1 MGNSCSSGQAH
12 KDKDNLSQHSEESPS
27 YRVTKPSVDA
37 SAEQAPQPAHHL
49 LEPTPSIKD
58 KKPLKGPRPV
68 GSSVSDSISLSSP
81 VACASP
87 REDVEGPPMPA
98 NVATLPD
105 EHRSYLLGR
114 LPSQRARR
122 RRAMIIYVC
131 AADSQDCCAEKGAL
145 QCGAAARL
153 RVRARRRGWRIHVAD
168 LHWRSPLEQQ
178 RDHRFPV
185 LCIAELARQSE
196 LGAVVPILFLNS
208 GLGTPLLPHTLEC
221 ADFKAALEAAEDEN
235 DKSLLNKWYSLD
247 ASTTPPCYR
256 LVRGAPARWRREMAK
271 TLNVLVR
278 TLPQE
283 ACDAY
288 LTTVVEQEVQH
299 SVLLSVEA
307 ARRCVW
313 VCRAGS
319 GAGSGSD
326 AAPDAADASAAHHHE
341 LQRRL
346 NNLQKDL
353 KLHLS
358 ERNIIRASI
367 RGRSAPGGEDEYT
380 EGVRSALGERLDALL
395 DALIADNDV
404 PAGYN
409 GIPTSLFDEIN
420 EHLSFCQKAAQC
432 TSNREITLNELKTYM
447 TGDSNVPL
455 ALIGGAGCGKAT
467 LVARAAS
474 LAPACQQDL
483 ALIIR
488 SVGYNVV
495 HTCRGAGCGK
505 ATLVARAASLAP
517 ACQQDLALIIRFV
530 GLTSQSSSSHLLLK
544 SIVDQCNVLHAGT
557 VYRGRNDVPSL
568 SAALTRLLSALGR
581 ARPVLLAVVGAD
593 ALRGARWLPSRL
605 PDNVKMIV
613 TVTEETD
620 EPSSSAIMAVLSSE
634 DGPKV
639 VRAPPVGPEEAKAV
653 LVACAA
659 TYSKTGAAS
668 PPEAAVKAVQK
679 CTLPLYAKILAWQI
693 SLSAETFTEQSEPET
708 APELVICEDLEG
720 QLTQILITTE
730 AALGAERVKNCLALL
745 TASRRGLDDTE
756 ILDMLAHDELFR
768 SEETYLP
775 WAPASLFWPQL
786 AALLAPWLRWAA
798 GGAARWRDQALAQHA
813 RDRYLADNE
822 PRVRRALLHYYQVP
836 RTARARQIP
845 RRQRAARAAR
855 AAALLPGTTH
865 STRATDTSQTTSR
878 ACARA
883 AALLL
888 PGTTHSTRAT
898 DTSQTTSRAC
908 GARCCTTTRYHA
920 QHARDRYLA
929 DNEPR
934 VRRALLHYYQ
944 VPRTARALLHYY
956 QVPRTA
962 RALLHYYQVP
972 RTARALLHYYQ
983 VPRTAR
989 ALLHYYQVP
998 RTARALL
1005 HYYQVPRTA
1014 RALLHYYQGDWYE
1027 ENDPKMAGRLISQEN
1042 KFSEECFNTRK
1053 LDEIPYQHY
1062 HLYKD
1067 EPNTFANQ
1075 PYFTDLSYV
1084 YDKLAATDCSH
1095 FLEDL
1100 DLVHI
1105 DPQPEHIQIL
1115 KEVFEIHSYALD
1127 YDHRQFYGLLR
1138 TTMEKRQRDG
1148 IPIKSEIV
1156 ENWSKEIWEPPVPTF
1171 YAANED
1177 FYKVVENK
1185 EKRDVSMVEGF
1196 DSKTYDLIV
1205 RFDTRGKF
1213 VATVSTEREEI
1224 CVWDVTKCQLVR
1236 KLVGVTHPINL
1247 VPIDEYRCVVLCRR
1261 ELRVY
1266 DLDHGKFLVALKG
1279 VMNQKMPYYGLHDS
1293 KHLVALSRNRM
1304 YVNLMNIESG
1314 DCVTTFKAGEDRF
1327 LNSLLVSGD
1336 GRILVC
1342 GDETQKPFPL
1352 LVWSLASRKL
1362 LYDLRIPHHDFITSK
1377 AAITYEGSYVCVVS
1391 RELDEPSPN
1400 FIVVYDLQSGTLFK
1414 KWKPGCDTVA
1424 LAISSVDGCVVSGL
1438 ADTRILVWDLVTG
1451 NCRLTLR
1458 GHVSAPSLLRLA
1470 KSGGVLMSADRAGR
1484 DPSVRLWDLHAGKL
1498 IAVYTPPERIT
1509 SCEVLLG
1516 GSVLAIALE
1525 NFKEI
1530 LCVKLEGPLVESVR
1544 AGREGEYDDKGYG
1557 DESGEGKTFSVRGS
1571 EGC

>member
-12 KDKDNLSQHSEESPS
+12 KDKDNLSQHSEESNCCARRSPS

-37 SAEQAPQPAHHL
+37 SAEQPPPPAHHL

-58 KKPLKGPRPV
+58 KKPQLKGPRPV

-98 NVATLPD
+98 NVAALPD

-122 RRAMIIYVC
+122 RRAMIVYVC

-196 LGAVVPILFLNS
+196 LGAVVPVLFLNS

-235 DKSLLNKWYSLD
+235 DKALLNKWYSLD

-299 SVLLSVEA
+299 TVLLSVEA

-313 VCRAGS
+313 VCRAGATADPPPE
-319 GAGSGSD
+319 G
-326 AAPDAADASAAHHHE
+326 ADASAAHHHE

-395 DALIADNDV
+395 DTLIAENEV

-488 SVGYNVV
+488 
-495 HTCRGAGCGK
+495 
-505 ATLVARAASLAP
+505 
-517 ACQQDLALIIRFV
+517 FV

-544 SIVDQCNVLHAGT
+544 SIVDQCHVLHTGT

-568 SAALTRLLSALGR
+568 SATLTRLLSALGR

-653 LVACAA
+653 LTACAA

-786 AALLAPWLRWAA
+786 AALLAPWLRWGA

-813 RDRYLADNE
+813 RDRYLADCE
-822 PRVRRALLHYYQVP
+822 PRVRRALLHYYEGV
-836 RTARARQIP
+836 
-845 RRQRAARAAR
+845 
-855 AAALLPGTTH
+855 
-865 STRATDTSQTTSR
+865 
-878 ACARA
+878 
-883 AALLL
+883 
-888 PGTTHSTRAT
+888 
-898 DTSQTTSRAC
+898 
-908 GARCCTTTRYHA
+908 
-920 QHARDRYLA
+920 
-929 DNEPR
+929 
-934 VRRALLHYYQ
+934 
-944 VPRTARALLHYY
+944 
-956 QVPRTA
+956 
-962 RALLHYYQVP
+962 
-972 RTARALLHYYQ
+972 
-983 VPRTAR
+983 
-989 ALLHYYQVP
+989 
-998 RTARALL
+998 
-1005 HYYQVPRTA
+1005 
-1014 RALLHYYQGDWYE
+1014 WYK

-1042 KFSEECFNTRK
+1042 KFSEECYNTRK

-1067 EPNTFANQ
+1067 EPETFANQ

-1105 DPQPEHIQIL
+1105 DPQPEHIQLL
-1115 KEVFEIHSYALD
+1115 KEVFEVHSYALD

-1138 TTMEKRQRDG
+1138 TTMEKRQREG

-1156 ENWSKEIWEPPVPTF
+1156 QNWSKEIWEPPVPTF
-1171 YAANED
+1171 YPANEG
-1177 FYKVVENK
+1177 FYKIVENK
-1185 EKRDVSMVEGF
+1185 EKRDLSMVEGF

-1213 VATVSTEREEI
+1213 VATISTEREEI

-1266 DLDHGKFLVALKG
+1266 DLDQGKFLVALKG

-1458 GHVSAPSLLRLA
+1458 GHVAAPSLLRLA
-1470 KSGGVLMSADRAGR
+1470 KSGGVLMSADHSCR
-1484 DPSVRLWDLHAGKL
+1484 DLSVRLWDLHAGKL

-1530 LCVKLEGPLVESVR
+1530 LCVKLEGPLVDSVK
-1544 AGREGEYDDKGYG
+1544 AGRECEYDDKGYG
-1557 DESGEGKTFSVRGS
+1557 DEGSEGKTFSVRGS

>member
-1 MGNSCSSGQAH
+1 MALYPRLPSGPPDMH
-12 KDKDNLSQHSEESPS
+12 NKSPS
-27 YRVTKPSVDA
+27 YRVTKPSIDA
-37 SAEQAPQPAHHL
+37 NADQQPPSDSRL
-49 LEPTPSIKD
+49 LEPTPSIRD
-58 KKPLKGPRPV
+58 KKPQLKGPRPI

-87 REDVEGPPMPA
+87 REDVEGTPMPA
-98 NVATLPD
+98 NVAALPD
-105 EHRSYLLGR
+105 EHKSYLLGK
-114 LPSQRARR
+114 LPTQRARR
-122 RRAMIIYVC
+122 RRAMLIYVC

-153 RVRARRRGWRIHVAD
+153 RVRARKRGWRIHVAD

-185 LCIAELARQSE
+185 LCVAELAPESKWRSPLEQQRDHRFPVLCVAELARQTE
-196 LGAVVPILFLNS
+196 LGAVVPVLFLNS

-221 ADFKAALEAAEDEN
+221 ADFKAALEAAEDDS
-235 DKSLLNKWYSLD
+235 DKALLNKWYSLD
-247 ASTTPPCYR
+247 STTTPPCYR

-271 TLNVLVR
+271 ALNVLVR

-299 SVLLSVEA
+299 TVLMSIEA

-313 VCRAGS
+313 VCRAG
-319 GAGSGSD
+319 
-326 AAPDAADASAAHHHE
+326 AAVQEPADVADAAHHNE
-341 LQRRL
+341 LNRRL

-395 DALIADNDV
+395 DALIAENEM

-409 GIPTSLFDEIN
+409 GIPTSLFEEVS
-420 EHLSFCQKAAQC
+420 EHLAFCQKAAQC
-432 TSNREITLNELKTYM
+432 TSNREITLNELKTYI
-447 TGDSNVPL
+447 TGDSDVPL

-467 LVARAAS
+467 LVARALS
-474 LAPACQQDL
+474 MAPACQQDL
-483 ALIIR
+483 ALI
-488 SVGYNVV
+488 V
-495 HTCRGAGCGK
+495 
-505 ATLVARAASLAP
+505 
-517 ACQQDLALIIRFV
+517 RFV

-544 SIVDQCNVLHAGT
+544 SIVDQCNVLLTGT
-557 VYRGRNDVPSL
+557 VYRGKNDVTSL
-568 SAALTRLLSALGR
+568 SLALAVLLSDLGLT
-581 ARPVLLAVVGAD
+581 RPVLLAVVGAD
-593 ALRGARWLPSRL
+593 ALRGARWLPSHL

-613 TVTEETD
+613 TVTEEKD

-639 VRAPPVGPEEAKAV
+639 VRAPPVGAEEAKAV
-653 LVACAA
+653 LTACAA

-708 APELVICEDLEG
+708 SPELVICEDLEG
-720 QLTQILITTE
+720 QIIQILVTTE
-730 AALGAERVKNCLALL
+730 QALGLERVKTCLALL

-756 ILDMLAHDELFR
+756 ILDMLAHDEQFR

-786 AALLAPWLRWAA
+786 AALLSPWLRWDSR
-798 GGAARWRDQALAQHA
+798 GAARWRDAALASAA
-813 RDRYLADNE
+813 RDRYLADCE
-822 PRVRRALLHYYQVP
+822 HEVRRTLLDYYEGV
-836 RTARARQIP
+836 
-845 RRQRAARAAR
+845 
-855 AAALLPGTTH
+855 
-865 STRATDTSQTTSR
+865 
-878 ACARA
+878 
-883 AALLL
+883 
-888 PGTTHSTRAT
+888 
-898 DTSQTTSRAC
+898 
-908 GARCCTTTRYHA
+908 
-920 QHARDRYLA
+920 
-929 DNEPR
+929 
-934 VRRALLHYYQ
+934 
-944 VPRTARALLHYY
+944 
-956 QVPRTA
+956 
-962 RALLHYYQVP
+962 
-972 RTARALLHYYQ
+972 
-983 VPRTAR
+983 
-989 ALLHYYQVP
+989 
-998 RTARALL
+998 
-1005 HYYQVPRTA
+1005 
-1014 RALLHYYQGDWYE
+1014 WYK

-1042 KFSEECFNTRK
+1042 KFSEECYNTRK
-1053 LDEIPYQHY
+1053 LDEMPYQHY
-1062 HLYKD
+1062 HIYKD
-1067 EPNTFANQ
+1067 EPEKFANQ
-1075 PYFTDLSYV
+1075 LYFTQLDWV

-1100 DLVHI
+1100 YLINI
-1105 DPQPEHIQIL
+1105 DPLPEHIDIL
-1115 KEVFEIHSYALD
+1115 KEVFEVHSYALD

-1138 TTMEKRQRDG
+1138 ETMEKRQRGG
-1148 IPIKSEIV
+1148 IEIKSKIV
-1156 ENWSKEIWEPPVPTF
+1156 QDWMKIIQEPSIPTF
-1171 YAANED
+1171 YPSNED
-1177 FYKVVENK
+1177 YYKII
-1185 EKRDVSMVEGF
+1185 EKKVKTDYTMVKGF
-1196 DSKTYDLIV
+1196 NSKTYDLIV

-1236 KLVGVTHPINL
+1236 KLVGITHPINL
-1247 VPIDEYRCVVLCRR
+1247 IPIDEYRCVVLCRR

-1266 DLDHGKFLVALKG
+1266 DLDQGKFLVALKG

-1304 YVNLMNIESG
+1304 YVNLMNIETG

-1352 LVWSLASRKL
+1352 LVWSLTSRKL
-1362 LYDLRIPHHDFITSK
+1362 LYDLRIPHHDFVTSK

-1458 GHVSAPSLLRLA
+1458 GHVAAPSLLRLA
-1470 KSGGVLMSADRAGR
+1470 KSGGVLMSTDHSCR
-1484 DPSVRLWDLHAGKL
+1484 DMSVRLWDLHTGKI

-1509 SCEVLLG
+1509 SCEILLG
-1516 GSVLAIALE
+1516 GSVLAMALE
-1525 NFKEI
+1525 NYKEI
-1530 LCVKLEGPLVESVR
+1530 LCVKLEGPIVDSVK
-1544 AGREGEYDDKGYG
+1544 AGRDCEYDDKAYG
-1557 DESGEGKTFSVRGS
+1557 DVASEGKTFSLWN
-1571 EGC
+1571 EDC